1 MNDNEIKIVLDE
13 TPQDQI
19 TVDAMSLPDA
29 LRIGGELHT
38 DPHVVFVNP
47 PATTSI
53 PNQRTATIGDMLSWS
68 AQMNGKV
75 TKGRKAAII
84 NYCLINIAELQPLA
98 AIPWQSRKWALPAW
112 REIQRIGILDSLCI
126 LPPEKPRAIG
136 DDTKYPV
143 ARVKQL
149 CELLELGFN
158 KINGR
163 IVITRKAY
171 TAKSKV
177 KCQADA

>member
-1 MNDNEIKIVLDE
+1 
-13 TPQDQI
+13 
-19 TVDAMSLPDA
+19 
-29 LRIGGELHT
+29 
-38 DPHVVFVNP
+38 
-47 PATTSI
+47 
-53 PNQRTATIGDMLSWS
+53 MLIFAS
-68 AQMNGKV
+68 QQNGKV
-75 TKGRKAAII
+75 RSKKASAVISF
-84 NYCLINIAELQPLA
+84 CLVNIAELQPLA
-98 AIPWQSRKWALPAW
+98 AIHWQSRKWALPAW